1 MLLRIHFM
9 FTILWKYRDLE
20 RGFFMQKLRMC
31 ISIVLCIFLLSGCN
45 LNAEKI
51 FKEEEESGIIRLSS
65 LDLTNYDLSDYEE
78 QLFHSNFDTLTKWP
92 KDLPKR
98 FDYQRLISLGKNPG
112 MNVYKLHE
120 EGITGKNIGI
130 AIIDMPLL
138 SNHNEYK
145 DNLKYYYVH
154 NGSQNMKA
162 HYHGTAV
169 ASLAVGK
176 DIGTAPGADLYF
188 IGESHLTGIS
198 GSVNEIPNAIAEDI
212 HHIIEINKNLKNKI
226 RIISISK
233 GFSFDSNYEIIQQA
247 IQKAN
252 ENNITVITADT
263 FDEEWIGASTQR
275 KIYADPDRAIS
286 YKPCHFLQNK
296 HSKQL
301 GISIPLE
308 SRTIASV
315 LGVNEYEYCARGG
328 VSWAIPY
335 LAGVYALALQVKPDL
350 TYQEFTEIAVETAEE
365 TNILKVISPYKIVH
379 KLKDN
384 NSK

>member
-1 MLLRIHFM
+1 M
-9 FTILWKYRDLE
+9 K
-20 RGFFMQKLRMC
+20 KLRMC
-31 ISIVLCIFLLSGCN
+31 ISIVICIFLLSGCN
-45 LNAEKI
+45 LNTEKL

-92 KDLPKR
+92 KDLPES
-98 FDYQRLISLGKNPG
+98 FDYQKLISLGKNPG

-154 NGSQNMKA
+154 NGSQDMKA
-162 HYHGTAV
+162 YHHGTAV

-176 DIGTAPGADLYF
+176 DIGTAPEADLYF
-188 IGESHLTGIS
+188 IGESHLTGFS
-198 GSVNEIPNAIAEDI
+198 GSVNEIPNAIVEDI

-233 GFSFDSNYEIIQQA
+233 GFSFDSKYEIIQQA

-252 ENNITVITADT
+252 ENNIIVITADT
-263 FDEEWIGASTQR
+263 FDEEWIGVSTQR
-275 KIYADPDRAIS
+275 KIYTDPDQATS
-286 YKPCHFLQNK
+286 YEPCHFLQNK

-308 SRTIASV
+308 SRTVASAF
-315 LGVNEYEYCARGG
+315 GVNEYEYCARSG

-365 TNILKVISPYKIVH
+365 TSILKVISPYKLIH
-379 KLKDN
+379 KLQDN
-384 NSK
+384 